1 MTEEKEKPK
10 PEPEAE
16 LLRKLLVRKTKK
28 EKAPPS

>member
-1 MTEEKEKPK
+1 MAKEKEKPK

-16 LLRKLLVRKTKK
+16 LLREVLRRKPKK